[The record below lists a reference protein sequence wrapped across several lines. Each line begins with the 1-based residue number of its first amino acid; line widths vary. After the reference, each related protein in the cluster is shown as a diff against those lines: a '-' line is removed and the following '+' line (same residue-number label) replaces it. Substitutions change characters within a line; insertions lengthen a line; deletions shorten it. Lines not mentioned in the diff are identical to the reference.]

1 MVKLLVGGL
10 GGGGDVIASL
20 ATAFYLESLGFETVM
35 TGVHRW
41 SMEAVTGGVK
51 LSEALIQVDSSLRSS
66 KRIPEIAVAET
77 LNRKTY
83 LVLMGSRVDKAEN
96 AFKTLFESENIEG
109 AVLVDAG
116 GDSLVRGDEA
126 QLGSP
131 FTDHPAAAALV
142 RASRSA
148 GVKAVVG
155 VAALGADYEIP
166 FSLLLENFQSLV
178 ARGAYMGCYKPTG
191 NVREAF
197 LREAGRVLKRVPSF
211 MSTIYYL
218 AVKGEFGPRYF
229 SILYF
234 KGTFNIE
241 RHHAY
246 TFYFDAEKLCTHS
259 LICTM
264 ALHNNDV
271 KEIRRTIK
279 KRRRLMPTRREANID
294 KTALN
299 QYLQKQVNFK
309 AL

>member
-10 GGGGDVIASL
+10 GGGDDVIASL

-35 TGVHRW
+35 AGIHKW
-41 SMEAVTGGVK
+41 SAEAVTGGIK

-131 FTDHPAAAALV
+131 FTDHPVAAALV

-148 GVKAVVG
+148 SVKTATSRR
-155 VAALGADYEIP
+155 ATLGKP
-166 FSLLLENFQSLV
+166 SLEKLAECLNACHPSCLRYTIWQLKASLGRDIL
-178 ARGAYMGCYKPTG
+178 ASYT
-191 NVREAF
+191 
-197 LREAGRVLKRVPSF
+197 LRER
-211 MSTIYYL
+211 ST
-218 AVKGEFGPRYF
+218 
-229 SILYF
+229 
-234 KGTFNIE
+234 
-241 RHHAY
+241 
-246 TFYFDAEKLCTHS
+246 
-259 LICTM
+259 
-264 ALHNNDV
+264 
-271 KEIRRTIK
+271 
-279 KRRRLMPTRREANID
+279 
-294 KTALN
+294 
-299 QYLQKQVNFK
+299 
-309 AL
+309 